1 MSQPLAERV
10 GVVTGASRGI
20 GAATA
25 GALAEA
31 GMAVVLGAR
40 RAPDLMAVRDR
51 VRQAG
56 GRAEAIVTDLRD
68 PDQVTALVDGAVER
82 FGRLDA
88 LVNNAAVGHLRTI
101 AEGRLDEWR
110 AVLDTNLLGTLVACR
125 AALGHMLP
133 RGRGDIVMMGSAAA
147 AEPWPYLGAYAA
159 SKAAIVALARS
170 LRAEVAARGVRV
182 MTVEIHNVGG
192 TGFGD
197 SFDPELLPAALQRW
211 PELGVLN
218 PQAPN
223 ISPDAVA
230 RAVVFQLAQPE
241 PASIHSVVVRS
252 REN

>member
-1 MSQPLAERV
+1 VLQPLAERV

-20 GAATA
+20 GFATA
-25 GALAEA
+25 VALAEA

-40 RAPDLMAVRDR
+40 HAPELMAVRDR
-51 VRQAG
+51 IRQAG
-56 GRAEAIVTDLRD
+56 GLAEAIVTDLRD

-82 FGRLDA
+82 YGRLDA

-110 AVLDTNLLGTLVACR
+110 AVLETNLLGTLVACR

-133 RGRGDIVMMGSAAA
+133 SGRGDIVMMGSAAA
-147 AEPWPYLGAYAA
+147 GEPWPYLAAYAA

-182 MTVEIHNVGG
+182 MTVEIHNVAG

-211 PELGVLN
+211 TELGVLN

-223 ISPDAVA
+223 ISPEAVA